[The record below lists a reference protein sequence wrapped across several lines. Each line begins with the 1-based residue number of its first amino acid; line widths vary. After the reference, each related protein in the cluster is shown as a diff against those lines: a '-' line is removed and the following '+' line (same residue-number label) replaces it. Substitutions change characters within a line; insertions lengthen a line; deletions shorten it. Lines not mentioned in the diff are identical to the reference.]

1 MRRKGEQSIPKVL
14 HRWDENG
21 YVAENIAS
29 GTHWLDAWL
38 MQNNTPFVRLSAM
51 TGIPAARFMAI
62 IRGDAIS
69 RAEIDA
75 LACAWSMS
83 AGDLIASMGGRT
95 EIVE

>member
-1 MRRKGEQSIPKVL
+1 MRRKGERPILKMLS
-14 HRWDENG
+14 RWDENG